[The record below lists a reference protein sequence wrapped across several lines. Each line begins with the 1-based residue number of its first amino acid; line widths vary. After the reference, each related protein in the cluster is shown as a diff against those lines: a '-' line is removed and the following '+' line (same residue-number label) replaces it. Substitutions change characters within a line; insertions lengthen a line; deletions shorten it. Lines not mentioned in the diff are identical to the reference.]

1 MKRTACAVLLVLAAR
16 AEADKD
22 VTDDVLAMNSGKY
35 APPAASF
42 RPGHISPKAL
52 DARALGQKADGW
64 TVKLPSGA
72 PVRSPAVYDG
82 MVFASGGFHSR
93 EFYAF
98 DAQTGKPAWGIGLD
112 DDGPSSPAC
121 EDGVC
126 VFNTES
132 CTTFAVEARTGKL
145 LWSWWLGDPLMSAPT
160 IAHGRVFTAYPA
172 RGGAG
177 QKPTPPGATHA
188 LAAFD
193 LRTGKVLWQKWIDGD
208 ILSAPVASG
217 EDIYVTT
224 FSGTVV
230 KLAQASGDIRSATR
244 TRATSAPVIAGG
256 DVYYTQR
263 AERDGQAAEEA
274 VVAQDEKLA
283 VKREIARKAAP
294 YLSHEVQAKSH
305 LAEQGKSLDAS
316 NGFSAGAPASANAEV
331 AAKNVGQASVATL
344 QGFQGSRVLT
354 YKDVSVSTMGDE
366 VVCNDRKSGK
376 QLWAHKLAGNLG
388 QSGGALAA
396 PPAAAGDHILVGTL
410 DGEVRVL
417 DPKSGKLVK
426 SFKVGSAIRS
436 QPVVDKG
443 WIYVGTEDGR
453 VVGIKTGDDRL
464 SGWPQWGKDA
474 ARTGSYL

>member
-1 MKRTACAVLLVLAAR
+1 MGVC
-16 AEADKD
+16 
-22 VTDDVLAMNSGKY
+22 G
-35 APPAASF
+35 PAAAF
-42 RPGHISPKAL
+42 RPGHISVKTLDKGAL
-52 DARALGQKADGW
+52 ATKGEGW

-98 DAQTGKPAWGIGLD
+98 EAQSGKLAWGIGLD

-132 CTTFAVEARTGKL
+132 CTTFAVAAKTGKL
-145 LWSWWLGDPLMSAPT
+145 LWAWWLGDPLMSAPT

-172 RGGAG
+172 RGGG
-177 QKPTPPGATHA
+177 QKAPPPGATHA

-193 LRTGKVLWQKWIDGD
+193 LATGKVLWQKWIDGD
-208 ILSAPVASG
+208 ILSAPVAVG
-217 EDIYVTT
+217 EDVYVTT
-224 FSGTVV
+224 FTGTVI
-230 KLAQASGDIRSATR
+230 KLAQASGEIRSATR
-244 TRATSAPVIAGG
+244 TRATSAPVVAGG
-256 DVYYTQR
+256 DVYFTQR
-263 AERDGQAAEEA
+263 AEKDGQAAEES
-274 VVAQDEKLA
+274 VVAQDEKTA
-283 VKREIARKAAP
+283 VKREISRKAAP
-294 YLSHEVQAKSH
+294 YLSHEVQARSS
-305 LAEQGKSLDAS
+305 LGEQGKSLDAS
-316 NGFSAGAPASANAEV
+316 NGFSGGAPASANAQ
-331 AAKNVGQASVATL
+331 AAANNVGQASVATL
-344 QGFQGSRVLT
+344 QGFQGSRVLA
-354 YKDVSVSTMGDE
+354 YKDVNVSTMGDE

-376 QLWAHKLAGNLG
+376 QLWSHKLQGDLR
-388 QSGGALAA
+388 QSGGAVAA
-396 PPAAAGDHILVGTL
+396 PPAAAGDNILVGTL
-410 DGEVRVL
+410 DGEVRLL

-426 SFKVGSAIRS
+426 SFKIGSAIRS

-474 ARTGSYL
+474 ARSGSWL